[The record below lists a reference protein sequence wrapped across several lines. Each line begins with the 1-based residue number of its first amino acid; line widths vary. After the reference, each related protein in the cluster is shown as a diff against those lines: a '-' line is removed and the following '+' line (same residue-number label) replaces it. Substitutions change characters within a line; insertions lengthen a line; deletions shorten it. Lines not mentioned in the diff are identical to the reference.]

1 MSEAVDMLLKG
12 YHNLSDDEQA
22 QFLDQLEPMTPEEA
36 IQDEPGFDE
45 FLVERLA
52 EAQDRSKLLTKEEFF
67 AGALEMY
74 RSGKS

>member
-1 MSEAVDMLLKG
+1 
-12 YHNLSDDEQA
+12 
-22 QFLDQLEPMTPEEA
+22 MTPEEA